1 MGDARTGPFGARTA
15 LPPSRRCCQGPRLA
29 DPPVPHQGDPD
40 MDSLQPSSID
50 PAKLNALLQRAV
62 EDLSAG
68 YGGVMMSLGHRLG
81 LYKAMAGSGPL
92 RPRELS
98 GRTVCAAR
106 YVTEWLTAQAAGG
119 YAAYHRTSCSY
130 EL

>member
-1 MGDARTGPFGARTA
+1 
-15 LPPSRRCCQGPRLA
+15 
-29 DPPVPHQGDPD
+29 

-81 LYKAMAGSGPL
+81 LYKAMAGAGPL
-92 RPRELS
+92 TPRELS
-98 GRTVCAAR
+98 GRPGCAAR
-106 YVTEWLTAQAAGG
+106 SVTERLTAHAAGG
-119 YAAYHRTSCSY
+119 HLAYPAVGGPHQLPPAQAFLPPYPRT
-130 EL
+130 

>member
-1 MGDARTGPFGARTA
+1 
-15 LPPSRRCCQGPRLA
+15 
-29 DPPVPHQGDPD
+29 

-81 LYKAMAGSGPL
+81 LYKAMAGAGPL

-98 GRTVCAAR
+98 GRTGCAER
-106 YVTEWLTAQAAGG
+106 CVTAWPNAQVAGG
-119 YAAYHRTSCSY
+119 YGAYHART
-130 EL
+130 EGHRVGKRGVRTWRRG

>member
-1 MGDARTGPFGARTA
+1 
-15 LPPSRRCCQGPRLA
+15 
-29 DPPVPHQGDPD
+29 

-81 LYKAMAGSGPL
+81 LYKAMAGAGPL
-92 RPRELS
+92 SPRELS
-98 GRTVCAAR
+98 GRTGCAER
-106 YVTEWLTAQAAGG
+106 YVTEWLTAPVAGG
-119 YAAYHRTSCSY
+119 YVALIGREACRERVWQYV
-130 EL
+130 